1 MNFYLQILLFF
12 TLTVLASSQTFRRF
26 RAIPRRTANRY
37 IQSRRTSSSSLLGG
51 YSPFPQFDLDLFSQ
65 PVGRSQPIIFAGDA
79 PDMPDVYNPYEH
91 LSDIDGVGYMHPG
104 YLGGGYRAIRP
115 VYMPDPD
122 NYGYIVG

>member
-12 TLTVLASSQTFRRF
+12 TLIALASSQTFRRF

-37 IQSRRTSSSSLLGG
+37 IQSRRSSSPLRS
-51 YSPFPQFDLDLFSQ
+51 
-65 PVGRSQPIIFAGDA
+65 SQPIIFAGDA

-91 LSDIDGVGYMHPG
+91 LSDIDGVEYMHPG

-115 VYMPDPD
+115 M
-122 NYGYIVG
+122 YGYYTG

>member
-37 IQSRRTSSSSLLGG
+37 IQSRRTSSSSLH
-51 YSPFPQFDLDLFSQ
+51 LDLFSQ

>member
-12 TLTVLASSQTFRRF
+12 TLIALASSQTFRRF

-37 IQSRRTSSSSLLGG
+37 IQSRRSSSPLLGG
-51 YSPFPQFDLDLFSQ
+51 YSPFPQFDLDFFSQ
-65 PVGRSQPIIFAGDA
+65 PVGSSQPIIFAGDA

-91 LSDIDGVGYMHPG
+91 LSDIDGVEYMHPG

-115 VYMPDPD
+115 M
-122 NYGYIVG
+122 YGYYTG

>member
-12 TLTVLASSQTFRRF
+12 TIIALASSQTFRRF

-37 IQSRRTSSSSLLGG
+37 IQSRRSSSPLH
-51 YSPFPQFDLDLFSQ
+51 LDFFSQ
-65 PVGRSQPIIFAGDA
+65 PVGSSQPIIFAGDA

-91 LSDIDGVGYMHPG
+91 LSDIDGIEYMHPG

-115 VYMPDPD
+115 M
-122 NYGYIVG
+122 YGYYTG

>member
-37 IQSRRTSSSSLLGG
+37 IQSRRTSSSSLR
-51 YSPFPQFDLDLFSQ
+51 
-65 PVGRSQPIIFAGDA
+65 RSQPIIFAGDA

>member
-12 TLTVLASSQTFRRF
+12 TLIALASSQTFRRF

-37 IQSRRTSSSSLLGG
+37 IQSRRSSSPLLGG
-51 YSPFPQFDLDLFSQ
+51 YSPFPQFGS
-65 PVGRSQPIIFAGDA
+65 SQPIIFAGDA

-91 LSDIDGVGYMHPG
+91 LSDIDGVEYMHPG

-115 VYMPDPD
+115 M
-122 NYGYIVG
+122 YGYYTG